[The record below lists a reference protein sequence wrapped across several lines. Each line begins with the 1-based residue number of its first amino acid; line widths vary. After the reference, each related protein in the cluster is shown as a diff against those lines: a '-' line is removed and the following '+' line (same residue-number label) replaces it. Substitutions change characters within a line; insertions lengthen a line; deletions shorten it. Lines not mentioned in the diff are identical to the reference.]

1 MMEMWI
7 SESNKIHYQA
17 KACWC
22 KESSE

>member
-1 MMEMWI
+1 MMEKWI
-7 SESNKIHYQA
+7 SESNQIHYPS